1 MRKIML
7 GLAAVCI
14 AMLLTS
20 CGHNSF
26 QYGDGVGFD
35 FGVNPENWTASLTLR
50 YGKILTAVTRDNVEI
65 ELTGNADAKGS
76 AGPEKTG
83 SSGVVTDGALKV
95 KIGRQINGA
104 AVDLVKAGADADAVV
119 EALTDGDRKNESST
133 P

>member
-65 ELTGNADAKGS
+65 ELTGNAKADGS
-76 AGPEKTG
+76 AGMETTAKTNIG
-83 SSGVVTDGALKV
+83 TDGNLKV
-95 KIGRQINGA
+95 RIGRQINGA
-104 AVDLVKAGADADAVV
+104 AVDLVKAGANTDKVI
-119 EALTDGDRKNESST
+119 EALTETKKQ
-133 P
+133 

>member
-14 AMLLTS
+14 AAILTG

-65 ELTGNADAKGS
+65 ELSGNANADGS
-76 AGPEKTG
+76 AGMETTAKTKIG
-83 SSGVVTDGALKV
+83 TDGNLKIRV
-95 KIGRQINGA
+95 GRQINGA
-104 AVDLVKAGADADAVV
+104 AVDLVKAGADADKVV
-119 EALTDGDRKNESST
+119 SALSETAPPQKQ
-133 P
+133 

>member
-14 AMLLTS
+14 SMLLTS

-65 ELTGNADAKGS
+65 ELSGNANADGS
-76 AGPEKTG
+76 AGMETTARTKIG
-83 SSGVVTDGALKV
+83 TDGNLKIRV
-95 KIGRQINGA
+95 GRQINGA
-104 AVDLVKAGADADAVV
+104 AVDLVKAGASADKVI
-119 EALTDGDRKNESST
+119 ESLTENKKQ
-133 P
+133 

>member
-1 MRKIML
+1 MRKIRL

-65 ELTGNADAKGS
+65 ELSGNANADGS
-76 AGPEKTG
+76 AGMETTAKTKIG
-83 SSGVVTDGALKV
+83 TDGNLKIRV
-95 KIGRQINGA
+95 GRQINGA
-104 AVDLVKAGADADAVV
+104 AVDLVKAGASADKVI
-119 EALTDGDRKNESST
+119 ESLTENKKQ
-133 P
+133 

>member
-7 GLAAVCI
+7 GLTAVCVAAI
-14 AMLLTS
+14 LTG

-65 ELTGNADAKGS
+65 ELSGNANADGS
-76 AGPEKTG
+76 AGMETTARTKIG
-83 SSGVVTDGALKV
+83 TDGNLKIRV
-95 KIGRQINGA
+95 GRQINGA
-104 AVDLVKAGADADAVV
+104 AVDLVKAGASADKVI
-119 EALTDGDRKNESST
+119 ESLTENKKQ
-133 P
+133 

>member
-26 QYGDGVGFD
+26 QYGDGGGFD

-65 ELTGNADAKGS
+65 ELTGNANADGS
-76 AGPEKTG
+76 AGMETTAKTKIG
-83 SSGVVTDGALKV
+83 TDGNLKIRV
-95 KIGRQINGA
+95 GRQINGA
-104 AVDLVKAGADADAVV
+104 AVDLVKAGADADKVV
-119 EALTDGDRKNESST
+119 SALSETDPPQKQ
-133 P
+133 

>member
-65 ELTGNADAKGS
+65 ELSGNAS
-76 AGPEKTG
+76 ADTQTGAEKTALSKVG
-83 SSGVVTDGALKV
+83 TDGNLKI

-104 AVDLVKAGADADAVV
+104 AVDLVKAGASADKVV
-119 EALTDGDRKNESST
+119 ETLADGKKQ
-133 P
+133 